1 MRLEQT
7 GQERNQS
14 STDQSDAAAS
24 HQLLH
29 TLGLSAGVIITIA
42 FEQVDDTPNGQ
53 TGTQGDN
60 ESLQNTNS
68 GSKKCHKS
76 IFAESKR
83 CLRTDHN
90 LAFSSPFK
98 NLLFRLIFESG
109 HFVLAV
115 LIYLETA
122 RSGSCNL
129 IGSVYFKDF
138 VDILRFGFEMS
149 GEVLLN
155 IEVVLVACV
164 GKILVVRMLR
174 DVVLVRH
181 ERSHTA

>member
-1 MRLEQT
+1 MKTGRLEQT

-14 STDQSDAAAS
+14 STDQSDTAAS

-29 TLGLSAGVIITIA
+29 TLGLGAGVIVAIA
-42 FEQVDDTPNGQ
+42 LQQVDDTPNGQ

-90 LAFSSPFK
+90 LAFGSPFK
-98 NLLFRLIFESG
+98 NC
-109 HFVLAV
+109 
-115 LIYLETA
+115 YLE
-122 RSGSCNL
+122 
-129 IGSVYFKDF
+129 
-138 VDILRFGFEMS
+138 
-149 GEVLLN
+149 
-155 IEVVLVACV
+155 
-164 GKILVVRMLR
+164 
-174 DVVLVRH
+174 
-181 ERSHTA
+181 

>member
-1 MRLEQT
+1 M
-7 GQERNQS
+7 
-14 STDQSDAAAS
+14 
-24 HQLLH
+24 
-29 TLGLSAGVIITIA
+29 
-42 FEQVDDTPNGQ
+42 
-53 TGTQGDN
+53 
-60 ESLQNTNS
+60 
-68 GSKKCHKS
+68 
-76 IFAESKR
+76 
-83 CLRTDHN
+83 
-90 LAFSSPFK
+90 
-98 NLLFRLIFESG
+98 IFESG

-129 IGSVYFKDF
+129 IGGIYFKDF
-138 VDILRFGFEMS
+138 VDILRFGSEMS

-181 ERSHTA
+181 ERTHTAKLQNTLAAVQNGELVHCSKVFAQLLIIEGVRNLSAAALTGIERIDGLLAKGLVQFLSVVGSAPPRKIRESILPMMVSALSLYKALS